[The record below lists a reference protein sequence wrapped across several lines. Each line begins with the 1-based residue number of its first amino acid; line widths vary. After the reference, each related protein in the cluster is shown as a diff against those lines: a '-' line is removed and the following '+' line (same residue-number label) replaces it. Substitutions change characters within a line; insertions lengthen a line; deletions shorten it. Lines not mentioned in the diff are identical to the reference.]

1 MVESILS
8 EDERRFLAQVSQ
20 EPQVE
25 SVEEN
30 DAVLTLEEFDKL
42 LGSFASAEAEYAST
56 GRFLLSC
63 DKEKRAIIGNC
74 NQTKRLVLE
83 AYELALSK
91 IK

>member
-1 MVESILS
+1 MSNQILS

-20 EPQVE
+20 EPQDR

-30 DAVLTLEEFDKL
+30 DAVLTLEEFEKL
-42 LGSFASAEAEYAST
+42 LDSFASAEAEYAT
-56 GRFLLSC
+56 NGRFMLSC
-63 DKEKRAIIGNC
+63 DKEKRAIIGNF